1 MTTRLERIEAMLA
14 DEPNDSFLRYS
25 LALELR
31 NAGRNEE
38 SLQRLDELTKDEPPH
53 IPAFFMAAQQLVD
66 LDRITEARTFL
77 RDGIENARQ
86 QGDSHAAAE
95 MSEYLSSLGEYG
107 E

>member
-66 LDRITEARTFL
+66 LDRITEARTYL